1 MLCHIIL
8 WRLFTRLIW
17 FTLFMTCSVTYA
29 CHRIHQF
36 PIWNKGKDLCG
47 SHKTV
52 LKQILFFCRSTPAIP
67 RDLDSRTSITIGE
80 KTFSIEADDLE
91 SICVLGRGAYGVV
104 EKVKHKQTGTVLAVK
119 VHHDIRNT
127 GQMCSW
133 PQYQTSLINNY
144 VIMDHSLIVG
154 CRGVLAYNKGICLL
168 SKS

>member
-1 MLCHIIL
+1 MYLLYCN
-8 WRLFTRLIW
+8 LFSY
-17 FTLFMTCSVTYA
+17 LFEG
-29 CHRIHQF
+29 
-36 PIWNKGKDLCG
+36 KGLYR

-52 LKQILFFCRSTPAIP
+52 SKQVLFFCRSTPAIP

-119 VHHDIRNT
+119 VHHHIRNT

-144 VIMDHSLIVG
+144 VLMDHSLIVG
-154 CRGVLAYNKGICLL
+154 CRGVLTYNKGFVYYQRVKNEKIIMLNVH
-168 SKS
+168 SGD